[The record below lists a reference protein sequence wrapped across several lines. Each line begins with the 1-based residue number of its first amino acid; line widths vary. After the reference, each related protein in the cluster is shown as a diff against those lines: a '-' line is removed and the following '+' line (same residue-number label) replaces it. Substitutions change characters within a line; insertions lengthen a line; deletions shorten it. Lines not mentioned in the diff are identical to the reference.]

1 MCCCRKKKTLD
12 VTYKGRH
19 CTDIA
24 CLVLFAAAWFITIV
38 VMIAAG
44 RTADSAAFSFLFVIM
59 CSLSFGRDYNGD
71 VCGSEITHPGAKS
84 LGCDTETCQ
93 QVYYP
98 KLSEDVSVSLL
109 LVIIMLLS
117 LSFLEYFRFSL
128 WYLFTLLS

>member
-1 MCCCRKKKTLD
+1 MCCCCRKKKTLD

-24 CLVLFAAAWFITIV
+24 CLVLFAAAWFITVV

-44 RTADSAAFSFLFVIM
+44 KTADSAAFSFLLVIT

-98 KLSEDVSVSLL
+98 KLSEDVSVSVL
-109 LVIIMLLS
+109 LVFIL
-117 LSFLEYFRFSL
+117 FLFL
-128 WYLFTLLS
+128 